1 MLFCLFVLHFIIRS
15 EKSNKRIF
23 TTPPMRCGLK
33 TQDMPLSQRHFH
45 LYVVLIRFPVTAR
58 TPQGRTLCLFP
69 HRGTLPESCYTP
81 ESRICRKRLSGNLK
95 ELLYV
100 CLLSLLWCYK
110 FGITSGVIITS
121 VSDVRKFLSGVGKIL
136 NMWWENSECIRDGNS
151 AW

>member
-1 MLFCLFVLHFIIRS
+1 MLYFVFALFAFICVVCALYGINALNRTVVLIYCDSGSSLSFLFRRSVFCY
-15 EKSNKRIF
+15 KRIF

-100 CLLSLLWCYK
+100 CLLSL
-110 FGITSGVIITS
+110 
-121 VSDVRKFLSGVGKIL
+121 R
-136 NMWWENSECIRDGNS
+136 
-151 AW
+151 